1 MARQSAR
8 TMNLMPATQDLLG
21 RALRDL
27 RVSVTD
33 RCNFRCRYCMP
44 VSTFGP
50 GFRFLPRS
58 EILDFEEIT
67 RVVEAATVLGVTKVR
82 LTGGEPLLRRDLPV
96 LVRMLAALPGLSDI
110 AMTTNG
116 VLLANWAQE
125 LADAG
130 LHRVTVSLDS
140 VDPEVF
146 RLMNGVGLPIETVLE
161 GIDAAAAVGLG
172 PVKLNAVI
180 RRGLNDEGIVE
191 LAAYARDHG
200 HTLRL
205 IEYMDVG
212 ESHGWKMA
220 EVVPSAE
227 VIALIAAA
235 WPIER
240 ADADHPADVAQR
252 YRYADGAGEF
262 GVISSVT
269 VPFCRDCARLRLT
282 ADGKLHTCLFA
293 RQGHDLRPHLRGGA
307 SREELIEDLRGIW
320 SKRSDRYSELRSGEP
335 QGERAIGKPEM
346 SYLGG

>member
-1 MARQSAR
+1 MQLMAA
-8 TMNLMPATQDLLG
+8 PTQDLLG
-21 RALRDL
+21 RRLRDL

-44 VSTFGP
+44 TSTFGP

-67 RVVEAATVLGVTKVR
+67 RVVEAATSLGVNKVR
-82 LTGGEPLLRRDLPV
+82 ITGGEPLLRRDLPV
-96 LVRMLAALPGLSDI
+96 LVRMLAGLPGVADI

-116 VLLANWAQE
+116 VLLARWAEE

-140 VDPEVF
+140 IDPDVF
-146 RLMNGVGLPIETVLE
+146 RLMNGVGLPVENVLE
-161 GIDAAAAVGLG
+161 GIAAAARAGLG
-172 PVKLNAVI
+172 PIKLNAVI
-180 RRGLNDEGIVE
+180 RRGLNDDGIVG

-227 VIALIAAA
+227 VVAIIGGRWA
-235 WPIER
+235 IEP
-240 ADADHPADVAQR
+240 AGADHPSDVAR
-252 YRYADGAGEF
+252 TYRYSDGVGEV

-269 VPFCRDCARLRLT
+269 QPFCRDCSRLRLT

-293 RQGHDLRPHLRGGA
+293 RQGHDLRPMLRGGA
-307 SREELIEDLRGIW
+307 SREELIQEMRAIW
-320 SKRSDRYSELRSGEP
+320 TKRSDRYSELRSAVGSGE
-335 QGERAIGKPEM
+335 GAIPKPEM

>member
-1 MARQSAR
+1 
-8 TMNLMPATQDLLG
+8 MPASQDLLG
-21 RALRDL
+21 RRLRDL

-50 GFRFLPRS
+50 GFRFLPRA

-67 RVVEAATVLGVTKVR
+67 RVVEAATALGVTKVR
-82 LTGGEPLLRRDLPV
+82 VTGGEPLLRRDLPV
-96 LVRMLAALPGLSDI
+96 LVRMLADLTGVSDL

-116 VLLANWAQE
+116 VLLASWAE
-125 LADAG
+125 KLADAG
-130 LHRVTVSLDS
+130 LQRVTVSLDS
-140 VDPEVF
+140 VDPDVF
-146 RLMNGVGLPIETVLE
+146 RLMNGVGLPVETVLE
-161 GIDAAAAVGLG
+161 GIAAAVRAGLG
-172 PVKLNAVI
+172 PIKLNAVI
-180 RRGLNDEGIVE
+180 RRGLNDDGIVE
-191 LAAYARDHG
+191 LAGYARDHG

-227 VIALIAAA
+227 VIAMIADA
-235 WPIER
+235 WAIEPI
-240 ADADHPADVAQR
+240 DADHPSDVAKQ
-252 YRYADGAGEF
+252 YRYSDGAGEF

-269 VPFCRDCARLRLT
+269 APFCRDCSRLRLT

-293 RQGHDLRPHLRGGA
+293 REGHDLRPQLRSGA
-307 SREELIEDLRGIW
+307 TREELIQELGGIW
-320 SKRSDRYSELRSGEP
+320 SNRSDRYSELRSGA
-335 QGERAIGKPEM
+335 GSGDTVAAKPEM

>member
-1 MARQSAR
+1 MK
-8 TMNLMPATQDLLG
+8 LMPVTQDLLG
-21 RALRDL
+21 RGLRDL

-44 VSTFGP
+44 ASTFGP
-50 GFRFLPRS
+50 GFRFLPRA

-67 RVVEAATVLGVTKVR
+67 TVVEAATALGVTKVR
-82 LTGGEPLLRRDLPV
+82 VTGGEPLLRRDLPV
-96 LVRMLAALPGLSDI
+96 LVRMLAALPGVSDI

-116 VLLANWAQE
+116 VLLARWAQK

-130 LHRVTVSLDS
+130 LDRVTVSLDS
-140 VDPEVF
+140 VDPDVF
-146 RLMNGVGLPIETVLE
+146 RLMNGVGLPVETVLA
-161 GIDAAAAVGLG
+161 GIDAAVRAGFG
-172 PVKLNAVI
+172 PIKLNAVI
-180 RRGLNDEGIVE
+180 RRGLNDAGIVE
-191 LAAYARDHG
+191 LAGYARDHG

-227 VIALIAAA
+227 VIAMIGDT
-235 WPIER
+235 WPIEPV
-240 ADADHPADVAQR
+240 DADHPSEVAQK
-252 YRYADGAGEF
+252 YRYSDGAGEF

-269 VPFCRDCARLRLT
+269 APFCRDCSRLRLT

-293 RQGHDLRPHLRGGA
+293 REGHDLRPQLRGGA
-307 SREELIEDLRGIW
+307 SREELIQELRRIW
-320 SKRSDRYSELRSGEP
+320 TRRSDRYSELRSGAGAGDAAE
-335 QGERAIGKPEM
+335 AKPEM

>member
-1 MARQSAR
+1 
-8 TMNLMPATQDLLG
+8 MNLMPATQDLLG

>member
-1 MARQSAR
+1 MS
-8 TMNLMPATQDLLG
+8 TPTQDQLG
-21 RALRDL
+21 RRLRDL

-44 VSTFGP
+44 ASIFGP

-67 RVVEAATVLGVTKVR
+67 RVVEAATTLGVTKVR

-96 LVRMLAALPGLSDI
+96 LVRMLAALPGVSDI

-116 VLLANWAQE
+116 VLLARWAEE

-130 LHRVTVSLDS
+130 LDRVTVSLDS
-140 VDPEVF
+140 IDPDVF
-146 RLMNGVGLPIETVLE
+146 RLMNGVGLPVESVLE
-161 GIDAAAAVGLG
+161 GIAAAVRAGLG
-172 PVKLNAVI
+172 PIKLNAVV
-180 RRGLNDEGIVE
+180 RRGLNDGGILE

-212 ESHGWKMA
+212 ESHGWKMD
-220 EVVPSAE
+220 EVVPSSE
-227 VIALIAAA
+227 VVAMIGAA
-235 WPIER
+235 WAVEP
-240 ADADHPADVAQR
+240 ADADHPSDVAR
-252 YRYADGAGEF
+252 NYRYSDGAGEF

-269 VPFCRDCARLRLT
+269 QPFCRDCSRLRLT

-293 RQGHDLRPHLRGGA
+293 RQGHDLRPLLRGGA
-307 SREELIEDLRGIW
+307 CREELIQELRTIW
-320 SKRSDRYSELRSGEP
+320 TRRADRYSELRPGVG
-335 QGERAIGKPEM
+335 QGATAVAKPEM